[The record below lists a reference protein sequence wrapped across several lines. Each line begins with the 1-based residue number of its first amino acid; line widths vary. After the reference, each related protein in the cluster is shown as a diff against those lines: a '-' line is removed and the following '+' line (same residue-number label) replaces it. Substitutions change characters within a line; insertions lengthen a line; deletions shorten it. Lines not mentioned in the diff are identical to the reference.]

1 MNELDQVK
9 DYLQSLQSR
18 IVAELEQLDGK
29 LHGWGSIRAARPARE
44 ARGDRR
50 GAGAIDHAS

>member
-18 IVAELEQLDGK
+18 IVAELEQLDGEAYSSAIA
-29 LHGWGSIRAARPARE
+29 GS
-44 ARGDRR
+44 DRVVVV
-50 GAGAIDHAS
+50 G

>member
-1 MNELDQVK
+1 MNELEQVK

-29 LHGWGSIRAARPARE
+29 ARYS
-44 ARGDRR
+44 
-50 GAGAIDHAS
+50 GAIPGSDRVAAVD